1 MLPPVLSPLDPNPA
15 LSYLTCGRS
24 GREGG
29 SLSTTTES
37 DVESM
42 MEVESDC
49 FYRYDERWDS
59 VLSYMNHGQQ
69 SVGVVEM

>member
-29 SLSTTTES
+29 SLSTTIES

-49 FYRYDERWDS
+49 FIDTMRDGTRSYRI
-59 VLSYMNHGQQ
+59 
-69 SVGVVEM
+69 